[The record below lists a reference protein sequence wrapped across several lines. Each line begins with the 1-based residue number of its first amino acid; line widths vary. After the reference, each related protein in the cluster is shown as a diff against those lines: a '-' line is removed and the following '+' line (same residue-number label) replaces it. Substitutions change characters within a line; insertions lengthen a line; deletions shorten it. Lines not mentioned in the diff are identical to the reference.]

1 MSGVSILIPTHNRA
15 TILAQTLDSVTRL
28 EVPPG
33 TDVELVIV
41 ANACTDQTE
50 EVLAELLPR
59 LPFPGKCI
67 QEPRANQNVARNAAV
82 RHSRHELLALL
93 DDDVWV
99 ERTWLTGLLEA
110 YRNPVVDIVAGR
122 IELWWK
128 DVERP
133 SWFTPMM
140 DRLLT
145 CKDYGDH
152 PKRLFNPYE
161 AAGANFSFRRKVFD
175 TVGPFLEGL
184 DRTGTN
190 VGLSAGESEFLT
202 RALAAG
208 FQMYYRP
215 DVSVR
220 HWVAPQRTT
229 ESYLCRVA
237 FANAASRTLIKP
249 RLNLYHILRTA
260 LGNAAVYVL
269 HALRGAWYRCRKIRS
284 EQAVSQVRM
293 AGSRGAWYGLWLR
306 LSGRSPLR

>member
-1 MSGVSILIPTHNRA
+1 MNGVSILIPTYNRA
-15 TILAQTLDSVTRL
+15 TILAQTLDSL
-28 EVPPG
+28 AHLDVPPE
-33 TDVELVIV
+33 TDVEVVVV
-41 ANACTDQTE
+41 ANACTDHTE
-50 EVLAELLPR
+50 KMLAELLPR
-59 LPFPGKCI
+59 LPFPGSWI
-67 QEPRANQNVARNAAV
+67 PELRANQNVARNAAV
-82 RHSRHELLALL
+82 RHSRYELLALL

-99 ERTWLTGLLEA
+99 DRAWLNGLVEA
-110 YRNPVVDIVAGR
+110 YRNPAVDIVAGR

-145 CKDYGDH
+145 CKDYGEL
-152 PKRLFNPYE
+152 PKRLFNPYH

-184 DRTGTN
+184 DRTGAN

-208 FQMYYRP
+208 FQMYYCP

-229 ESYLCRVA
+229 QAYLCRVA

-249 RLNLYHILRTA
+249 RFNVYHFLRTA
-260 LGNAAVYVL
+260 LGNAGVYVF
-269 HALRGAWYRCRKIRS
+269 HALRGAWYRLRGIHS
-284 EQAVSQVRM
+284 EHVVSQVRM